1 MRPRLIVIAGPNGSG
16 KTSLTRSLQKRGY
29 DFGAYINPDDTAAT
43 LEGSYEDRVRR
54 AQALT
59 TQWRQEAIV
68 ARKNFSYET
77 VFSHPSKLGEL
88 EAARATGFEITLLFV
103 GIDNPDINVERVRTR
118 VQLGG
123 HDVPEDRVIAR
134 YQRTMGMLPD
144 MVERTDRAIVFDN
157 TVQSTDP
164 AAFNGRV
171 VAQCIAHGDGIAV
184 KLRSPI
190 PAWTNRYLVE
200 HARRRGWS
208 IG

>member
-16 KTSLTRSLQKRGY
+16 KTSLTRFLKKRGY
-29 DFGAYINPDDTAAT
+29 DFGGYINPDDTAAT

-68 ARKNFSYET
+68 ARRSFSYET

-88 EAARATGFEITLLFV
+88 EAAREAGFEITLLFV
-103 GIDNPDINVERVRTR
+103 GIDNPDINLERVRTR

-123 HDVPEDRVIAR
+123 HDVPEDRIISR
-134 YQRTMGMLPD
+134 YKRTMGMLPD
-144 MVERTDRAIVFDN
+144 IVERTDRAMAFDN
-157 TVQSTDP
+157 TVQSNDP
-164 AAFNGRV
+164 AAFSGRL
-171 VAQCIAHGDGIAV
+171 VAQCVAHGNGITIN
-184 KLRSPI
+184 LRSPI
-190 PAWTNRYLVE
+190 PVWTKLYLVE
-200 HARRRGWS
+200 PAIRRGWT

>member
-123 HDVPEDRVIAR
+123 HDVPEDRV
-134 YQRTMGMLPD
+134 
-144 MVERTDRAIVFDN
+144 
-157 TVQSTDP
+157 
-164 AAFNGRV
+164 
-171 VAQCIAHGDGIAV
+171 VAQCIAHSDGIAV
-184 KLRSPI
+184 KLQSPI
-190 PAWTNRYLVE
+190 PAWTKYYLVE
-200 HARRRGWS
+200 SARSRGWN
-208 IG
+208 IEVLA